1 VVTLLAFVGFTALF
15 GPLGGF
21 VAVPLAAALQL
32 LFGAWADNQS
42 LESVP
47 GERRDYTAALRYQVA
62 DLTQDLT
69 KRLRARP
76 DADVAPQ
83 DDPEEQ
89 IEAVLVA
96 LRDLIDRSEETT

>member
-1 VVTLLAFVGFTALF
+1 
-15 GPLGGF
+15 

-32 LFGAWADNQS
+32 LFGAWADSQS

-47 GERRDYTAALRYQVA
+47 GKRRDQAAALRYQVA

-69 KRLRARP
+69 RRLRERP
-76 DADVAPQ
+76 EADAEPQ
-83 DDPEEQ
+83 NDPEEQ

-96 LRDLIDRSEETT
+96 LRDLLDRSEEASTP